1 MSIRAVSVSID
12 QEASEMAVTLNPVST
27 QIPIIDFAPFLNG
40 NAADKQAVASQI
52 DRACREIGFL
62 YLKNHGVS
70 KSLLEQ
76 VFAQA
81 KQFFALPLETK
92 QQIAWDETNR
102 GYDTLEGQS
111 FDPTK
116 PGDLKES
123 FLYGRE
129 VSVDELSAVNDSP
142 YAPIECQ
149 PNKWLPDQ
157 PEFRTTLLQFLDAC
171 HEATFRVLEAFAIAL
186 QVPEN
191 FFTELHT
198 KQNYTIRLLRY
209 PPLTQAPKAGQPRLG
224 EHSDWGSITL
234 LFQNQV
240 EGLEVCTAQGEWIIA
255 PVIPDTVLVNTG
267 DLMEQW
273 TNDRFRS
280 TKHRVKIPTDYT
292 TAKERYSIAAFAV
305 PNYDANIVCLDSCQS
320 EQEPA
325 KYAPVLS
332 GEYIMQKIR
341 ATYG

>member
-1 MSIRAVSVSID
+1 MTA
-12 QEASEMAVTLNPVST
+12 TLISTST
-27 QIPIIDFAPFLNG
+27 QIPVIDFAPFLNG
-40 NAADKQAVASQI
+40 DVAAQQTVAAEI
-52 DRACREIGFL
+52 DRACQEIGFL
-62 YLKNHGVS
+62 YLRNHGVP
-70 KSLLEQ
+70 KELLDR

-81 KQFFALPLETK
+81 KRFFALPLEVK

-123 FLYGRE
+123 FLYGKE
-129 VSVDELSAVNDSP
+129 FNLEEFDAASDSP

-149 PNKWLPDQ
+149 PNKWLSDQ
-157 PEFRTTLLQFLDAC
+157 PEFRETLMEFFEAG
-171 HEATFRVLEAFAIAL
+171 HAATFRVLEAFAMAL
-186 QVPEN
+186 HVPQTY
-191 FFTELHT
+191 FTDRHT
-198 KQNYTIRLLRY
+198 KQNYTVRLLRY
-209 PPLTQAPKAGQPRLG
+209 PPLTEPPKAGQPRLG

-234 LFQNQV
+234 LFQHEV
-240 EGLEVCTAQGEWIIA
+240 EGLEVLTAQGEWIAA

-292 TAKERYSIAAFAV
+292 TAKERYSIAFFAV
-305 PNYDANIVCLDSCQS
+305 PDYDADIVCLDSCR

-325 KYAPVLS
+325 KYAPVLT

>member
-198 KQNYTIRLLRY
+198 KQNHPFITLSPSDASPKSRTASLRRA
-209 PPLTQAPKAGQPRLG
+209 LRLG
-224 EHSDWGSITL
+224 
-234 LFQNQV
+234 
-240 EGLEVCTAQGEWIIA
+240 
-255 PVIPDTVLVNTG
+255 
-267 DLMEQW
+267 
-273 TNDRFRS
+273 
-280 TKHRVKIPTDYT
+280 
-292 TAKERYSIAAFAV
+292 
-305 PNYDANIVCLDSCQS
+305 
-320 EQEPA
+320 
-325 KYAPVLS
+325 
-332 GEYIMQKIR
+332 
-341 ATYG
+341 